1 MNRPYPNPPHLVA
14 GFITQELSGDVA
26 LRRLQDVVGSAGP
39 FKEGPVLVEKIAG
52 GVELAVSGE
61 LLGMPAWVALS
72 DEQRAAASRT
82 QQFVR
87 RIFESACAELDPLY
101 AGVELEWRIP
111 APQELTTELA
121 RLPGDLFWSSRLDRL
136 DPDLRA
142 DLERIFGLPSRPLC
156 RGRLLVAGG
165 VIEDDPGVEHP
176 TLAAGRRASARL
188 AQAVALTGASE

>member
-26 LRRLQDVVGSAGP
+26 LRRLQDVIGSAGP

-87 RIFESACAELDPLY
+87 RIFETACAELDPLY
-101 AGVELEWRIP
+101 AGVGSNGGFQLRRSSPPNLRGSLGTCSGQADWTGWT
-111 APQELTTELA
+111 LTCALTSNA
-121 RLPGDLFWSSRLDRL
+121 F
-136 DPDLRA
+136 
-142 DLERIFGLPSRPLC
+142 
-156 RGRLLVAGG
+156 LVS
-165 VIEDDPGVEHP
+165 P
-176 TLAAGRRASARL
+176 AGRCAEGGCWWR
-188 AQAVALTGASE
+188 VA